1 MKTQDHRLN
10 DHTLVQAALSGK
22 TEAYGAIIT
31 RYQASVFG
39 VALSRLRHFHDA
51 EDIAQGVFVEAYN
64 SLERL
69 QDPTRLG
76 AWLRSITVHRCI
88 DHLRQKRDTAELD
101 IVDEHVHN
109 TLTPHIA
116 LEKQETQNQVMR
128 AIKRLSKTQRETTI
142 LFYIEGYTL
151 AEIAAIQDIPTG
163 TVKRRLHDAR
173 AKLKEDMWT
182 MVEEVLKDNAPKED
196 FAKRVFDLLCSYPES
211 KVRPSRKEIIEELRK
226 IGTPG
231 IEGFIKAFALPHW
244 RTRKE
249 TVKMFWHIQPE
260 PTEVVID
267 LLKKGLEDSNK
278 KVRRSAIIALM
289 KANVPEERKRK
300 EFIPLLA
307 NYYTDPSKRVRGV
320 LIGWLFGKY
329 ALDIP
334 VEKLSD
340 AIAQEKD
347 RILQQKMRNFLLRI
361 YETRRKNGLSAES
374 GQQIESVQKDRQ

>member
-10 DHTLVQAALSGK
+10 DQTLVQAALAGK

-88 DHLRQKRDTAELD
+88 DHIRQKRDTAELD

-109 TLTPHIA
+109 ALTPQVA

-151 AEIAAIQDIPTG
+151 AEVAAIQDIPTG

-196 FAKRVFDLLCSYPES
+196 FAKRVFDLLNAYPKS
-211 KVRPSRKEIIEELRK
+211 KNRPSRREVIEELRK

-231 IEGFIKAFALPHW
+231 IEGFIQAFALPHW

-249 TVKMFWHIQPE
+249 TVNMLRMIKPE
-260 PTEVVID
+260 PTEVIVD
-267 LLKKGLEDSNK
+267 LLKKGLNDSNK
-278 KVRRSAIIALM
+278 KVRRAAIYALM
-289 KANVPEERKRK
+289 RMDVPEERKRT

-307 NYYTDPSKRVRGV
+307 NYYTDPSKRVRGI
-320 LIGWLFGKY
+320 LIGWIFNKY
-329 ALDIP
+329 ILDIP
-334 VEKLSD
+334 IDKLSE
-340 AIAQEKD
+340 ATQQETD
-347 RILQQKMRNFLLRI
+347 PILRQRMRNFLLKV
-361 YETRRKNGLSAES
+361 YEQHRQNGTFDLPT
-374 GQQIESVQKDRQ
+374 V

>member
-1 MKTQDHRLN
+1 MKTQQHSLDDH
-10 DHTLVQAALSGK
+10 ALIQSALAGK

-51 EDIAQGVFVEAYN
+51 EDIAQSVFVEAYN

-69 QDPTRLG
+69 QDPARLG

-88 DHLRQKRDTAELD
+88 DHIRKKHDTEELEV
-101 IVDEHVHN
+101 VDEHIHDTV
-109 TLTPHIA
+109 TPQMT
-116 LEKQETQNQVMR
+116 LEKREMRNQVMA

-142 LFYIEGYTL
+142 LYYIQGYSL
-151 AEIAAIQDIPTG
+151 AEVAAIQDIPTG

-173 AKLKEDMWT
+173 TRLKEDMLV

-196 FAKRVFDLLCSYPES
+196 FAKRVFELLCSYP
-211 KVRPSRKEIIEELRK
+211 KPVDKPPRKEIIAELRK

-231 IEGFIKAFALPHW
+231 MEGFIQAFALPHW
-244 RTRKE
+244 RTRKN
-249 TVKMFWHIQPE
+249 TVKMIQVTQIE
-260 PTEVVID
+260 PAEAVID

-278 KVRRSAIIALM
+278 KVRRSAIHALM
-289 KANVPEERKRK
+289 RMNVPDARKRK

-307 NYYTDPSKRVRGV
+307 NHYTDPSKQVRGIM
-320 LIGWLFGKY
+320 LGWFFKKY

-334 VEKLSD
+334 IDKLSQ
-340 AIAQEKD
+340 ATQQETD
-347 RILQQKMRNFLLRI
+347 PILRRRMQEFLLYI
-361 YETRRKNGLSAES
+361 YEQHRAKGNIVVSET
-374 GQQIESVQKDRQ
+374 